1 MHPTSTAAGAF
12 PRLSMATF
20 ALILS
25 LGPAWSQADPAAAT
39 STAASSVVKKAS
51 ARFSAADIEAELFG
65 E

>member
-25 LGPAWSQADPAAAT
+25 LGGLVAGRSGWAAT
-39 STAASSVVKKAS
+39 SQRRLPVVG
-51 ARFSAADIEAELFG
+51 EGLGPLFRRRYRG
-65 E
+65 RDV